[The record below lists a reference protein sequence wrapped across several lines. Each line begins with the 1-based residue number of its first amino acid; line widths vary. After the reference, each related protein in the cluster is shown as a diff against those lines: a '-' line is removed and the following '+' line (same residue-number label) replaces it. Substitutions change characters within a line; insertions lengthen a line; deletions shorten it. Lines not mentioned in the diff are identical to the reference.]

1 MWNLEEAGADRHK
14 LHTKGP
20 TQSDTRIAL
29 GGPGWTLE
37 LCLLGACPRLFLGP
51 FPPFCLFP
59 AMLWYAGSFL
69 LLNFSR
75 LLVPPP
81 PKGAR

>member
-51 FPPFCLFP
+51 FPPSASSQLCYGMRVLPF
-59 AMLWYAGSFL
+59 Y
-69 LLNFSR
+69 
-75 LLVPPP
+75 
-81 PKGAR
+81 